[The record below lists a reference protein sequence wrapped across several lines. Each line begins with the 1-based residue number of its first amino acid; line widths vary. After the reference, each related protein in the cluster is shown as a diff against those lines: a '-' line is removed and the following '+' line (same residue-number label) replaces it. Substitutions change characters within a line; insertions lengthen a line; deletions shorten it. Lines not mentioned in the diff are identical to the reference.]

1 MERRGQYIEELN
13 HQLPKCGQHP
23 FVLLMKRCLNNGP
36 TDRPVADE
44 LVSTLEAI
52 KIDAE
57 GCCGEIARADA
68 VRKVVTVRALKK
80 KERESEENE
89 ESLSRTTVQIQ
100 QLQQE
105 NERLQEELDHI
116 QVCHIVHNAICSLS
130 CRIVFQCT
138 TIGGQGAY
146 RTNNTRETIKN

>member
-23 FVLLMKRCLNNGP
+23 FVQLMKRCLHNEP

-57 GCCGEIARADA
+57 SCYGDSEVARADA
-68 VRKVVTVRALKK
+68 VRKVVTVSALKK
-80 KERESEENE
+80 KERENRENE
-89 ESLSRTTVQIQ
+89 ESLSIQIQ

-105 NERLQEELDHI
+105 NERLHEELKHI
-116 QVCHIVHNAICSLS
+116 QVCAFVA
-130 CRIVFQCT
+130 RAV
-138 TIGGQGAY
+138 G
-146 RTNNTRETIKN
+146 

>member
-1 MERRGQYIEELN
+1 
-13 HQLPKCGQHP
+13 
-23 FVLLMKRCLNNGP
+23 MKRCLDNEP

-57 GCCGEIARADA
+57 GCYGEIARADA
-68 VRKVVTVRALKK
+68 VREVVTVRALKK
-80 KERESEENE
+80 QERENE

-116 QVCHIVHNAICSLS
+116 QVCA
-130 CRIVFQCT
+130 
-138 TIGGQGAY
+138 
-146 RTNNTRETIKN
+146 